1 MSPSWKLPLY
11 PLNRFLPKVLLNI
24 VLAIFLGGFGGL
36 GLAFF
41 GEYLD
46 DSLEKPEDVERTLH
60 LPVLA
65 SIPELTQNEIT
76 SSESVRD
83 D

>member
-1 MSPSWKLPLY
+1 
-11 PLNRFLPKVLLNI
+11 VNI

-46 DSLEKPEDVERTLH
+46 DSLEKPEDVEKELQ
-60 LPVLA
+60 LPVLT
-65 SIPELTQNEIT
+65 SIPELEASATLLQPNADE
-76 SSESVRD
+76 SEVP
-83 D
+83 

>member
-1 MSPSWKLPLY
+1 M
-11 PLNRFLPKVLLNI
+11 
-24 VLAIFLGGFGGL
+24 LAIFLGGFGGL

-46 DSLEKPEDVERTLH
+46 DSLEKPEDVEKSLQ

-65 SIPELTQNEIT
+65 SIPELEAKY
-76 SSESVRD
+76 
-83 D
+83 